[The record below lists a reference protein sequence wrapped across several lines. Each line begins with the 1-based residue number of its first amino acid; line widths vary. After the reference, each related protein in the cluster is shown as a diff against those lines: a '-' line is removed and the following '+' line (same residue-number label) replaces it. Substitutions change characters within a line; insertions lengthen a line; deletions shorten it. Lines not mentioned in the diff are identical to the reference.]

1 MLKLLILCDA
11 APTLRQVAAEWRAG
25 TGGAIELWCPADAD
39 VAGAAQAAAEMAA
52 DLKQQPAGSLAARA
66 WVAACL
72 SIAAGDAPVLIL
84 EDAGLSVAILRAAGA
99 ALASHEMVL
108 VPAPSGSVALIGL
121 RRAVPELFAGAPA
134 GLPAP
139 SLRARA
145 RSRGLGYRELPAL
158 AST

>member
-1 MLKLLILCDA
+1 MFKLLILCDA
-11 APTLRQVAAEWRAG
+11 TPTLRQVAAEWRAG
-25 TGGAIELWCPADAD
+25 AGGAIELWCPADAD
-39 VAGAAQAAAEMAA
+39 VANAAQAAAKMAA
-52 DLKQQPAGSLAARA
+52 DLKQQPAGSLAART

-72 SIAAGDAPVLIL
+72 SLAAGDVPILIL
-84 EDAGLSVAILRAAGA
+84 DDAGLSVAVLRAAGE
-99 ALASHEMVL
+99 ALAGHEMVF
-108 VPAPSGSVALIGL
+108 VPAPSGNVVLIGL

-134 GLPAP
+134 GLSAP